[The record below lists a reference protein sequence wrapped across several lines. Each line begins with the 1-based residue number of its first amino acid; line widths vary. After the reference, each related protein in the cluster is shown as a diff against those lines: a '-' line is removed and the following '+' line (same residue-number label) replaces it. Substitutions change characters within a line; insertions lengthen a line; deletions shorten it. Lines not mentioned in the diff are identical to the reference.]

1 LISSSLVAG
10 EHQWWNFDATKVNK
24 SCELLILRFGEP
36 SKSELLRDMQ
46 EVEQDRSASSDFKG
60 DAAQVQRDPQI
71 F

>member
-1 LISSSLVAG
+1 
-10 EHQWWNFDATKVNK
+10 VNK
-24 SCELLILRFGEP
+24 SRELLVSRFGEP